1 MPTWCDWVGIGI
13 HLRYGNVTLTG
24 NLLEN
29 GCNRSAWSAPRGP
42 EIHQYPF
49 VTASNHIKVCIG
61 RIHYLS
67 QRLTYFS
74 RVITI
79 LSICVFTSRSTS
91 AGIVNPGPIALRMEI
106 TPSILTAD
114 FARLGETL
122 EEAVA
127 AGINWIHMD
136 VMDGNW
142 VVNRTITFGPAIIRS
157 VRDRLGPEVTIDCH
171 LMITNAEATWKQ
183 YAEAGV
189 DMVIAHIEAVEDFP
203 TLITEMRQAGIGIG
217 CVLNPD
223 TPAEDVLPLLP
234 ELDLV
239 LVMSVVPGK
248 GGQSFMPEVEGKV
261 RAFRAAIDE
270 QKSNG
275 GRAVKLMI
283 DGGIKDHNAAM
294 VAEWGIDIAVVGS
307 GLINDRGS
315 IAENLAAIHKALG

>member
-1 MPTWCDWVGIGI
+1 
-13 HLRYGNVTLTG
+13 
-24 NLLEN
+24 
-29 GCNRSAWSAPRGP
+29 
-42 EIHQYPF
+42 
-49 VTASNHIKVCIG
+49 
-61 RIHYLS
+61 
-67 QRLTYFS
+67 
-74 RVITI
+74 
-79 LSICVFTSRSTS
+79 
-91 AGIVNPGPIALRMEI
+91 MEI

-122 EEAVA
+122 EEAVD

-142 VVNRTITFGPAIIRS
+142 VINRTITFGPALIRS

-171 LMITNAEATWKQ
+171 LMITNAEDTWKQ
-183 YAEAGV
+183 YADAGV
-189 DMVIAHIEAVEDFP
+189 DIVIAHIEAVDDFP
-203 TLITEMRQAGIGIG
+203 KLIAEMQQVGMQVG

-223 TPAEDVLPLLP
+223 TRAEEVIPLLP

-248 GGQSFMPEVEGKV
+248 GGQSFMPEVENKV

-270 QKSNG
+270 QESAG
-275 GRAVKLMI
+275 GRKVKLMI

-315 IAENLAAIHKALG
+315 IAENLAAIKVALE